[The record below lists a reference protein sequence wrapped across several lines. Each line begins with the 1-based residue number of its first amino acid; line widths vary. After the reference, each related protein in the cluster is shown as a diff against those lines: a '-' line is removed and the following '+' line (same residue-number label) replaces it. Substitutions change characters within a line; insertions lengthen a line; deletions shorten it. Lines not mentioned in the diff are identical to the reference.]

1 MELKKIK
8 SNVTIQ
14 SFLRKSIILSDQEH
28 AIIYFSKNSLEQ
40 IKSYGNAAFSGPK
53 WPIWLEQEF
62 FWKTLCKK

>member
-28 AIIYFSKNSLEQ
+28 AIICFSKNSLEQ
-40 IKSYGNAAFSGPK
+40 IKSYGNVAFSGPK
-53 WPIWLEQEF
+53 
-62 FWKTLCKK
+62 